1 MNMKSD
7 ARITPT
13 FGLSVMETRQTL
25 LQLAHLHI
33 QTEHYAEAAALIERY
48 LNMPAPGWESAA
60 DKRAPLYLIAACACH
75 LHQYDRALSYME
87 TLFALR
93 GDYPES
99 WYAMLATLY
108 FKTGKP
114 DLAKPILERMVAN
127 FDKQAYRDALAQIN
141 AGKRVCWRQTWW

>member
-7 ARITPT
+7 ARVTPA

-33 QTEHYAEAAALIERY
+33 QTEHYAEAADLIERY
-48 LNMPAPGWESAA
+48 LDMPAPGWESAA
-60 DKRAPLYLIAACACH
+60 DKRAPLYLVAACACY
-75 LHQYDRALSYME
+75 LRQYGKALSYME
-87 TLFALR
+87 RLFALP

-99 WYAMLATLY
+99 WYAMFVSLY
-108 FKTGKP
+108 LKTRKP

-127 FDKQAYRDALAQIN
+127 FDKQAYRDALEQIN
-141 AGKRVCWRQTWW
+141 AGKRVSWRQAWW